1 MKRDKGFPSEATLDL
16 IRSLYCKRKA
26 TGTRDALR
34 SEISTRLERFI
45 HISTFLNKP
54 GTVHYCK
61 KVETTAR

>member
-34 SEISTRLERFI
+34 SEISTRLERFTSR
-45 HISTFLNKP
+45 HFLTSQVQYI
-54 GTVHYCK
+54 TVRK
-61 KVETTAR
+61 